1 MLTRACYGGL
11 SPLGVYDGNTTI
23 DYRGETIDN
32 TDVFNF
38 YVASYQHTLN
48 NASPSCLGVGV
59 LEQQIVLFNDVFL
72 TESDRTIVDAYTTI
86 DNPEEFYDRAKA
98 FLVDNYAGET
108 ATIVSR
114 SGNTIN
120 AGSYN
125 VTIDAAAGSAFAFDG
140 STITIKASQY
150 VGNILSSGTIN
161 LANGAQ
167 VLGSYGSTTVLPW
180 SVTNV
185 EATSTLQLFNVTQN
199 AEVENLVVGGTL
211 GNKVTESGTYTN
223 AEVVPGDTIRLRLTC
238 QAGAE
243 AFSPY
248 EAFGVATSVGI
259 SFRADQV
266 ADEIYNANGIDGST
280 ITTLTADYP
289 NVQIDISDGDGVAD
303 ARELYAFYVY
313 QSTTQTGIEEWFGAI
328 TPIDAAN
335 YQVNTAVVDLKL
347 QNVGSTPLLISGARI
362 FRDDNTSV
370 LDASVGDQP
379 MTMDAGNL
387 IQYIQPQIDS
397 AMNANAKL
405 SKVASNTGLIPS
417 LL

>member
-1 MLTRACYGGL
+1 
-11 SPLGVYDGNTTI
+11 
-23 DYRGETIDN
+23 
-32 TDVFNF
+32 
-38 YVASYQHTLN
+38 
-48 NASPSCLGVGV
+48 
-59 LEQQIVLFNDVFL
+59 VLFADASISETDKSV
-72 TESDRTIVDAYTTI
+72 VDGYQQLET
-86 DNPEEFYDRAKA
+86 PEKFYDRAKS
-98 FLVDNYAGET
+98 FLTDNYAGEI

-120 AGSYN
+120 AGAYN
-125 VTIDAAAGSAFAFDG
+125 VTIDATAGSAFAFDG
-140 STITIKASQY
+140 STITIKADEY
-150 VGNILSSGTIN
+150 VGNITTSGTIT

-167 VLGSYGSTTVLPW
+167 VIGSYGSTTVLPW
-180 SVTNV
+180 SVNNV
-185 EATSTLQLFNVTQN
+185 EATSTLQLFNATTNTEVANIVTSGT
-199 AEVENLVVGGTL
+199 AGTKVVA
-211 GNKVTESGTYTN
+211 SGTYSN
-223 AEVVPGDTIRLRLTC
+223 SQVSVGDTIRLRLTC

-266 ADEIYNANGIDGST
+266 ADEIYNANGIDGSAV
-280 ITTLTADYP
+280 TTLTADYP

-313 QSTTQTGIEEWFGAI
+313 QSTTPTGIEEWFGAI